1 MLLEWEQH
9 NPRQRVPGG
18 NEQAKSSVPHPFR
31 ACFAEWVGNHEPQPT
46 WFMKSAPRNSVA
58 GKATIYNCAMRYR
71 SLFRISIVVA
81 VFALLV
87 STLASDAQ
95 QGPAKRGRKFKLPPP
110 TGRIEV
116 TVVRDSSGKPIV
128 NASVIFHPMEGE
140 RNKGNMELKTND
152 DGKTIIDV
160 LPIGGTVRM
169 QIIAKGFQ
177 TFGDDFVVDK
187 DNMAIEI
194 RMKRP
199 GEQYSIYKPH
209 PEATQGGK
217 DSTKPASPPAPT
229 PKDKSAAPPD
239 TPPSQPQTK

>member
-1 MLLEWEQH
+1 
-9 NPRQRVPGG
+9 
-18 NEQAKSSVPHPFR
+18 
-31 ACFAEWVGNHEPQPT
+31 
-46 WFMKSAPRNSVA
+46 
-58 GKATIYNCAMRYR
+58 MRYR
-71 SLFRISIVVA
+71 SLFRLSIVVA
-81 VFALLV
+81 VFALIV
-87 STLASDAQ
+87 SSLAAGAQ
-95 QGPAKRGRKFKLPPP
+95 QGTAKRGRKFKLPPP

-116 TVVRDSSGKPIV
+116 TVVRDSSGKPIE

-140 RNKGNMELKTND
+140 RNRGNMELKTNE

-177 TFGDDFVVDK
+177 TFGDDYVVDK

-209 PEATQGGK
+209 PEASQGGK
-217 DSTKPASPPAPT
+217 DAAKPANPPPPAP
-229 PKDKSAAPPD
+229 KDKPAAPD
-239 TPPSQPQTK
+239 APPSPPQPK

>member
-1 MLLEWEQH
+1 MK
-9 NPRQRVPGG
+9 RQQIAFYCYCGS
-18 NEQAKSSVPHPFR
+18 KSHSN
-31 ACFAEWVGNHEPQPT
+31 ACVRGEFL
-46 WFMKSAPRNSVA
+46 A
-58 GKATIYNCAMRYR
+58 GAATIYNCPMHYR
-71 SLFRISIVVA
+71 SLLRLSIIVA
-81 VFALLV
+81 VFALIV
-87 STLASDAQ
+87 STLAASAQ
-95 QGPAKRGRKFKLPPP
+95 QGPAKRGRKFKMPPP

-116 TVVRDSSGKPIV
+116 TVLRDSSGKPIV

-140 RNKGNMELKTND
+140 RDRGNMELKTNE

-187 DNMAIEI
+187 DDMAIEI

-199 GEQYSIYKPH
+199 GEQYSIYKKH

-217 DSTKPASPPAPT
+217 DSAKPANPSAPA
-229 PKDKSAAPPD
+229 PKDKPATPD
-239 TPPSQPQTK
+239 APPSQPQPK